1 MRLGPAPI
9 STPFAPNAPIPQPWQ
24 LYFRDSGKV
33 LQGITSASV
42 ANGFRAS
49 THGNLVFI
57 QYNGD
62 QGGEFALPAS
72 PVADCWIDRLE
83 GSTLTRINLVAGA
96 ISVGIASGT
105 GVIVRGWYMID
116 TDRPDQRR

>member
-42 ANGFRAS
+42 VRGFRAS
-49 THGNLVFI
+49 VHGNLVFV

-62 QGGEFALPAS
+62 QGGEFTLPAS
-72 PVADCWIDRLE
+72 PVTECWIDRLD
-83 GSTLTRINLVAGA
+83 GATASRVMLAADAKSVTLAPGA
-96 ISVGIASGT
+96 C
-105 GVIVRGWYMID
+105 IVSGWYMID

>member
-1 MRLGPAPI
+1 MRLGPAPV
-9 STPFAPNAPIPQPWQ
+9 STPFAPNATIPQPWQ
-24 LYFRDSGKV
+24 LYFRDTGKV

-62 QGGEFALPAS
+62 QGGEFTLPAS
-72 PVADCWIDRLE
+72 PVAECWLDRLD
-83 GSTLTRINLVAGA
+83 GATASRVALAVGAKTATL
-96 ISVGIASGT
+96 ASGAC
-105 GVIVRGWYMID
+105 IVRGWYMID
-116 TDRPDQRR
+116 TDRLDQRR

>member
-1 MRLGPAPI
+1 MRLGPAPV

-24 LYFRDSGKV
+24 LYFRDTGKV
-33 LQGITSASV
+33 LQGITSASA

-62 QGGEFALPAS
+62 QGGEFALPS
-72 PVADCWIDRLE
+72 PPVADCWVDRLD
-83 GSTLTRINLVAGA
+83 GTVASRVTIAADAKTVTLAAGA
-96 ISVGIASGT
+96 CAVH
-105 GVIVRGWYMID
+105 GWYMID